1 MIELSVGTIAEVMGG
16 QLRDADPDAV
26 VTGPVEFD
34 SRKVTPGS
42 IFMALPG
49 ARVDG
54 HDFVATAMD
63 KGATLAI
70 VAHEV
75 QVPSIIAEPVSID
88 EESANATAFEHDVN
102 GEGAAVIAA
111 IDKLARYNT
120 NQLVERGLTVV
131 GVTGSAGKTSTKDLI
146 GTVLSTA
153 GSTVAPPGSFNNEI
167 GVPYTA
173 LRAGVDTRFLVSEM
187 SARGVGHIRHL
198 TEVTPPHIG
207 VVLNVGSAH
216 MGEFGSREAI
226 AQAKGELVEALTAR
240 GVAVLNADDEHVLTM
255 AERTQARVVT
265 FSVNGEADYRA
276 TNVALDRMARASFT
290 LQHPHGDPVE
300 VELQVFGPHQ
310 VSNALAA
317 AAVAMEAGLKP
328 EQVSTALSQHRA
340 LSAHR
345 MDVRERRDG
354 VTIINDAYN
363 ANPESMRAGLEALAY
378 TAGEARSWAVVGQ
391 MGELGQDATSEHEKL
406 GHIMGELGIDRAIIV
421 GNGVNQQAIADAAG
435 AAGVKT
441 VQVEDIDAA
450 VNYIDLELEQGDVL
464 LVKAS
469 QSEGLWAV
477 AEGLLFGEGEGD

>member
-1 MIELSVGTIAEVMGG
+1 MIELSVGTIASTTGG
-16 QLRDADPDAV
+16 QLRGADPDTL

-54 HDFVATAMD
+54 HDFVPAAMD
-63 KGATLAI
+63 KGAALAI
-70 VAHEV
+70 VAREV
-75 QVPSIIAEPVSID
+75 DAPCIVAEPVPTPT
-88 EESANATAFEHDVN
+88 ESANATAFEHDAD
-102 GEGAAVIAA
+102 GGGAAVLAA

-120 NQLVERGLTVV
+120 DQLVEQGLTVV

-153 GSTVAPPGSFNNEI
+153 GPTVAPPGSFNNEI
-167 GVPYTA
+167 GLPYTA
-173 LRAGVDTRFLVSEM
+173 LRANSDTRFLVSEM
-187 SARGVGHIRHL
+187 SARGIGHIRHL
-198 TEVTPPHIG
+198 TEVTPPQIG

-216 MGEFGSREAI
+216 MGEFGSRDAI
-226 AQAKGELVEALTAR
+226 AQAKGELVEALDEG
-240 GVAVLNADDEHVLTM
+240 GVAILNADDEHVAAM
-255 AERTQARVVT
+255 AQRTSARVVT
-265 FSVNGEADYRA
+265 FSVGGDADYQARE
-276 TNVALDRMARASFT
+276 VELDRMARATFT
-290 LQHPHGDPVE
+290 LVHPHGDPVTLR
-300 VELQVFGPHQ
+300 LQVFGAHQ

-317 AAVAMEAGLKP
+317 AAVAMEVGIDPA
-328 EQVSTALSQHRA
+328 QVTTALSEHRA

-354 VTIINDAYN
+354 VTVINDAYN

-378 TAGEARSWAVVGQ
+378 TAGEATSWAVVGQ
-391 MGELGQDATSEHEKL
+391 MGELGTKATAEHEQL
-406 GHIMGELGIDRAIIV
+406 GRTMGELGIDRAVVV
-421 GNGVNQQAIADAAG
+421 GNGVNQQAIAEAAES
-435 AAGVKT
+435 AGVRT

-450 VNYIDLELEQGDVL
+450 VNYIDLDLAAGDVV

-477 AEGLLFGEGEGD
+477 AEGLLFGEGEGA